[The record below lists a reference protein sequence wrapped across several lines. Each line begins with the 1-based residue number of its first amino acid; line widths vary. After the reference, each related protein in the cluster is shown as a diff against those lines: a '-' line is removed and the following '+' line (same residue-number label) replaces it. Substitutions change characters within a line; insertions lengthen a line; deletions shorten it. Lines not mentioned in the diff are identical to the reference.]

1 MENCTNSTTN
11 CSVPDSMGPVPVNAG
26 FTVFATLTFASIA
39 ATFSLIVIT
48 IAALCAAHSVA
59 KLVRVFLINLL
70 VAGLVMTL
78 FAGCIGFLPII
89 LSFASTRPPPL
100 EFCRFLS
107 YGLGVG
113 CVARLYSLTA
123 FAVIVLL
130 IVKYNITKIKAVRIF
145 LLLLA
150 FWLIPVVLN
159 SHILVPPIFAV
170 QYYDDTTCFPWTV
183 NANIIKEARYTFS
196 AIWIV
201 FGGFVPLIISIV
213 ISVISLRHVKLS
225 TISSGFSYIRGM
237 VKFILFL
244 VIGNVLN
251 VIALVSISIT
261 LYFYEDTSVYFVY
274 CLVSVFSV
282 PTPVLVILFL
292 KPVRE
297 NLRAVFCFCCLRSLY
312 MFVANK
318 ASYI

>member
-11 CSVPDSMGPVPVNAG
+11 CSIPDSMNPVPANAG
-26 FTVFATLTFASIA
+26 FTVFATLTFAVVV
-39 ATFSLIVIT
+39 ATFSLIIIT

-70 VAGLVMTL
+70 VAGLVMTV
-78 FAGCIGFLPII
+78 FAGSIAFSAII
-89 LSFASTRPPPL
+89 LSFALTHPPPL

-123 FAVIVLL
+123 FSVIVLL
-130 IVKYNITKIKAVRIF
+130 IVKYNIKNIKAVRIF

-150 FWLIPVVLN
+150 FWLIPVLLN
-159 SHILVPPIFAV
+159 SHILVPPIFAI
-170 QYYDDTTCFPWTV
+170 QYYDNTICFPWTV
-183 NANIIKEARYTFS
+183 DASIINEARITFS

-201 FGGFVPLIISIV
+201 FGGFVPLIISIA
-213 ISVISLRHVKLS
+213 ISVTALCHVKLA
-225 TISSGFSYIRGM
+225 TISSGSSYIRGM

-251 VIALVSISIT
+251 VVALVSISIT
-261 LYFYEDTSVYFVY
+261 LYFYENASIYLAY
-274 CLVSVFSV
+274 CFVSVFSV

-297 NLRAVFCFCCLRSLY
+297 KLRSVFCFCCLRSLY
-312 MFVANK
+312 MFMANK
-318 ASYI
+318 ASFM